1 MNSLVLGLG
10 KSGVAA
16 ANHLLHKGETLILS
30 DQRDRAS
37 LEASPLW
44 EALAAL
50 EARFPDQIEWALG
63 GHPIELLERCERVV
77 VSPGAS
83 LHHPF
88 LSEARRQGRPLV
100 GEMELAWLACPSP
113 LIAVTGTNGKSTTC
127 TVLGEILGERAV
139 VGGNIGTP
147 LLELVEALPASVD
160 WVVAEVSSFQLET
173 VHDFHPKVAI
183 LTNITP
189 DHLDH
194 HKDLEEYHVAKSRMF
209 ARMGEADVAIF
220 CADDEGARRMAAEL
234 AGGAL
239 PRWLEGFPAPNRE
252 PIPRLLTYST
262 RGPVE
267 DGAAFLEEGGERWVA
282 RFRGGAAEK
291 LFVWDFPGLPG
302 EHMESNGLAAVLG
315 ALEAGASISEIQAG
329 LRRFQPL
336 HYRMELSGEIDGVKF
351 INDSKATNIASA
363 LSSVRSFRGPLCAIV
378 GGKDKGVDY
387 TELAQGLADS
397 GARIYLVGEAA
408 EPIGRCLGDIG
419 YANVER
425 SGRLEAAL
433 PAAQRFLGS
442 SGGTVLL
449 APACSSFD
457 QFKSAEHRGEEFDR
471 LVKELIGGIGTE
483 GIANTGEPNG
493 SGVQQA
499 DMSMRGGASA

>member
-1 MNSLVLGLG
+1 MVKADSLVLGLG

-16 ANHLLHKGETLILS
+16 AAHLLAKGERLILS
-30 DQRDRAS
+30 DQRERPS

-44 EALAAL
+44 STLADL
-50 EARFPDQIEWALG
+50 QTRYPGRIEWALG
-63 GHPIELLERCERVV
+63 GHPFELLDRCHRVV

-83 LHHPF
+83 LHTEF
-88 LSEARRQGRPLV
+88 LIEARRRGVALV
-100 GEMELAWLACPSP
+100 GEMELAWKACPKP
-113 LIAVTGTNGKSTTC
+113 MVAVTGTNGKSTTC
-127 TVLGEILGERAV
+127 SVLGEILGSRGV

-147 LLELVEALPASVD
+147 LLDLVESLPQGVE

-209 ARMGEADVAIF
+209 ARMTDLDTAIF

-234 AGGAL
+234 TGGAL
-239 PRWLEGFPAPNRE
+239 PRWLEGFPEPNRS
-252 PIPRLLTYST
+252 PIPRVLTYSI
-262 RGPVE
+262 RGPVHNGAGFLC
-267 DGAAFLEEGGERWVA
+267 DGDQRWVV
-282 RFRGGAAEK
+282 RYREGKPEK
-291 LFVWDFPGLPG
+291 LFVWDFPALPG
-302 EHMESNGLAAVLG
+302 EHMESNGLACVLG
-315 ALEAGASISEIQAG
+315 ALEVGAIISEIQAG

-336 HYRMELSGEIDGVKF
+336 HYRMELSGEIDGVRF

-363 LSSVRSFRGPLCAIV
+363 LSSVHAFAPPLCAIV

-387 TELAQGLADS
+387 AELASGLAQS
-397 GARIYLVGEAA
+397 GARIYLIGEAA
-408 EPIGRCLGDIG
+408 EPIGKCLEGIG
-419 YANVER
+419 YHNVER
-425 SGRLEAAL
+425 SGRLEDAL
-433 PAAQRFLGS
+433 PAARAHLKD
-442 SGGTVLL
+442 GGTVLL

-471 LVKELIGGIGTE
+471 LVKELIAKDKALGG
-483 GIANTGEPNG
+483 
-493 SGVQQA
+493 S
-499 DMSMRGGASA
+499 R

>member
-1 MNSLVLGLG
+1 MVTSLVLGLG

-16 ANHLLHKGETLILS
+16 AAHLLEKGESLILS
-30 DQRDRAS
+30 DQRDRTA
-37 LEASPLW
+37 LEATPVW
-44 EALAAL
+44 ATLAAL
-50 EARFPDQIEWALG
+50 EARYPGRLEWALG
-63 GHPIELLERCERVV
+63 GHPVELLDRCERII

-88 LSEARRQGRPLV
+88 LAEARRRGLPLV
-100 GEMELAWLACPSP
+100 GEMELAWSACRQP
-113 LIAVTGTNGKSTTC
+113 LVAVTGTNGKSTTC
-127 TVLGEILGERAV
+127 TVLGEILGSRGV

-147 LLELVEALPASVD
+147 LLELVDGLPERVE

-173 VHDFHPKVAI
+173 VHRFHPRVGI
-183 LTNITP
+183 LTNLTP

-209 ARMGEADVAIF
+209 ARMGASDVAIF
-220 CADDEGARRMAAEL
+220 CADDEGSRRMAGEL
-234 AGGAL
+234 AAGAL
-239 PRWLEGFPAPNRE
+239 PQWLEGFPAPNRS
-252 PIPRLLTYST
+252 PVPRILTYST
-262 RGPVE
+262 RGPVS
-267 DGAAFLEEGGERWVA
+267 DGAAFVEDEGRRWVA
-282 RFRGGAAEK
+282 RFQDGIAEK
-291 LFVWDFPGLPG
+291 LFPWKFPALPG

-336 HYRMELSGEIDGVKF
+336 HYRMELSGEKDGVKF

-363 LSSVRSFRGPLCAIV
+363 LSSVRAFHGPLCAVV

-387 TELAQGLADS
+387 AELAQGLAES
-397 GARIYLVGEAA
+397 GARIYLIGEAA
-408 EPIGRCLGDIG
+408 EPIGRCLDGIG

-425 SGRLEAAL
+425 SERLETAL
-433 PAAQRFLGS
+433 PAAQRHLRS
-442 SGGTVLL
+442 TGGTVLL

-471 LVKELIGGIGTE
+471 LVKELIT
-483 GIANTGEPNG
+483 EPNG
-493 SGVQQA
+493 SGGSA
-499 DMSMRGGASA
+499 NLSANMSMTGGTSA